1 MLKTAELLLGL
12 GWWSLGRFC
21 WKLVQASSSAFPLE
35 TWCTTDWTDHHG
47 TTPMGHQ
54 RDSWGVGS
62 RNGTRGFLSPMALD
76 QAFFFICMRIYIVI
90 YTHIYTH
97 RLQIVNRSE
106 HFVWVCF
113 PTSEVF
119 QVHHERDMGGTMAL
133 LLCWGQEVGS
143 RSLLC
148 TRLWPHVSRFEGC

>member
-1 MLKTAELLLGL
+1 MEPRPWAISEIHEGSDLGTVR
-12 GWWSLGRFC
+12 GAFC
-21 WKLVQASSSAFPLE
+21 HPWL
-35 TWCTTDWTDHHG
+35 
-47 TTPMGHQ
+47 
-54 RDSWGVGS
+54 
-62 RNGTRGFLSPMALD
+62 LD
-76 QAFFFICMRIYIVI
+76 QAFFICMRIYI

-133 LLCWGQEVGS
+133 LLC
-143 RSLLC
+143 
-148 TRLWPHVSRFEGC
+148 